1 MKIIIIGAGKVG
13 YTLAENLVA
22 ENNDVTLID
31 KSINVIEKVE
41 DSLDAMCIKGN
52 GVSTSVLLEA
62 GIEKTDLLIAV
73 TGNDE
78 INMVCCLTAKKLG
91 ALQTV
96 ARVRNPEYA
105 DELSLIK
112 DQLGLDFVI
121 NPEFAAAEEIARTLG
136 FSSAINVERF
146 ASGRVRMVELKIT
159 SEVHIIGKRLS
170 DINKHAASSVVF
182 GVIVRGD
189 EIIVPKGESLIREN
203 DVIYVIGK
211 SSNIFKFCKA
221 CGKSPERIKNVM
233 IMGGGRIAYYLYKL
247 LTSMNMNIKI
257 IEINRE
263 RCYELSDELPSALII
278 NSDGTEED
286 ALLSEN
292 IKGMD
297 SFVAITGMDEQNLMS
312 SLIAKKMGVK
322 ISCDLNYRNKLW
334 SKEKAGQVM
343 GELCKYVDVCIAN
356 EEDAADVFG
365 IRATNT
371 DVTTGAVNHDG
382 YKEVAKQLAEC
393 FGFEKVAITLRESLS
408 ANDNLW
414 SAMLYDGENYH
425 FSKKYKMHIV
435 DRVGGGDSFG
445 GGLIAASL
453 NGYSA
458 QDTIEFAVAASC
470 LKHSIEGDFN
480 MVSMEEVRK
489 LAGGDGSG
497 RVQR

>member
-31 KSINVIEKVE
+31 KSIHVIEKVE
-41 DSLDAMCIKGN
+41 DSLDAMCIRGN

-73 TGNDE
+73 TGSDE

-91 ALQTV
+91 ILQTV

-146 ASGRVRMVELKIT
+146 ASGRVRMIELKIT
-159 SEVHIIGKRLS
+159 SEVDIIGKRLS
-170 DINKHAASSVVF
+170 DINKHASSSVIF

-189 EIIVPKGESLIREN
+189 EIIVPKGESLIKKN

-211 SSNIFKFCKA
+211 SSNIFNFCKA

-263 RCYELSDELPSALII
+263 RCYELSDELPNALII
-278 NSDGTEED
+278 NSDGTEEE

-292 IKGMD
+292 IRNMD
-297 SFVAITGMDEQNLMS
+297 SFIAVTGMDEQNLMS

-322 ISCDLNYRNKLW
+322 KIVTKISRSNYIDIVRELGIDCVISPKLITTSQILKYARGNSLKSLLKIAGGSVEILEFIVEKSSSFVNK
-334 SKEKAGQVM
+334 KIK
-343 GELCKYVDVCIAN
+343 DIDIAK
-356 EEDAADVFG
+356 DTIIATI
-365 IRATNT
+365 IRKHSVVIPHGDDTIKS
-371 DVTTGAVNHDG
+371 G
-382 YKEVAKQLAEC
+382 
-393 FGFEKVAITLRESLS
+393 
-408 ANDNLW
+408 
-414 SAMLYDGENYH
+414 
-425 FSKKYKMHIV
+425 
-435 DRVGGGDSFG
+435 DRVIVITMQKNISKLNELEVTIT
-445 GGLIAASL
+445 GGLQHELRNGLKKSGHPAS
-453 NGYSA
+453 
-458 QDTIEFAVAASC
+458 
-470 LKHSIEGDFN
+470 
-480 MVSMEEVRK
+480 M
-489 LAGGDGSG
+489 
-497 RVQR
+497 